1 MSIEIIAAI
10 AKNNVI
16 GYKNSIPWN
25 IPEDMEHFKHLTW
38 GKTIVMGRKT
48 YDSIGKPLEGRKNI
62 VLSRKKPTLIK
73 EKDFFV
79 IGGEQIY
86 KLFLPFAQ
94 KLHITKIDK
103 EYPGDAFFPE
113 ITHEWRLISEKKGK
127 QVTFLTYE
135 KL

>member
-1 MSIEIIAAI
+1 MPIEIIAAI

-16 GYKNSIPWN
+16 GFEGKIPWN
-25 IPEDMEHFKHLTW
+25 IPEDKEHFKQLTL

-48 YDSIGKPLEGRKNI
+48 FDSIGKPLEGRKNI
-62 VLSRKKPTLIK
+62 ILTRKKPTTIK

-86 KLFLPFAQ
+86 KLFLPSAQ
-94 KLHITKIDK
+94 KLHITKVDK

-113 ITHEWRLISEKKGK
+113 ITEEWKLISQKKGK
-127 QVTFLTYE
+127 QVKFLTYE
-135 KL
+135 KI